1 MNRGTIEKICAE
13 SATLAEGEFL
23 ELGQLFPSDLD
34 LALLRRAL
42 APGCELLQRDK
53 IYIITRTPCNPG
65 S

>member
-1 MNRGTIEKICAE
+1 MNRKTIDKIGAE

-23 ELGQLFPSDLD
+23 ELGLLFPSDLD
-34 LALLRRAL
+34 LTLIRRAL
-42 APGCELLQRDK
+42 APGCVLLQRGK